1 MGNSRDHLQKQAN
14 ANLTKMSTSLK
25 YEVFAIKGPI
35 TNHLRDFTLEKHKM
49 VQKLLLEEDKN
60 LGDNNF
66 VFDNFIP

>member
-14 ANLTKMSTSLK
+14 ANLTKLSTSLK
-25 YEVFAIKGPI
+25 YEVFAIKGTI
-35 TNHLRDFTLEKHKM
+35 TIHLRDFTLEKHKM

-66 VFDNFIP
+66 VFW